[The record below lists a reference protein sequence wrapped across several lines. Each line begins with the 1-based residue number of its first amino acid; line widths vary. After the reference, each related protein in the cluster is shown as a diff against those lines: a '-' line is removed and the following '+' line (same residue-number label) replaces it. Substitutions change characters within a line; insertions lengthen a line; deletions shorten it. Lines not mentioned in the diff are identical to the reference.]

1 MAQLVTIQQPIIKTM
16 DVIEINPKKPSTRKV
31 KVSEIQLCGGTMHK
45 WLNEQSPRGMPFQKF
60 MEDNPEDPRIPLM
73 NDMVAMDKQFHD
85 KLQPILKIKERSDA
99 RVKELLHQHCDTIH
113 YIYSDLPNERKLRY
127 DFKTKESCDKYFEDI
142 AEADKVS
149 QKELDEFRE
158 SEVDITPIYAQSL
171 PHFNMFPDK
180 PELRDPLKG
189 FILPLD

>member
-1 MAQLVTIQQPIIKTM
+1 M
-16 DVIEINPKKPSTRKV
+16 DVIEINKNKPTTRTV

-45 WLNEQSPRGMPFQKF
+45 WLNEQSPRGMPFQQF
-60 MEDNPEDPRIPLM
+60 MEQNPEDPRIPLM
-73 NDMVAMDKQFHD
+73 KDMVALDKQFHE
-85 KLQPILKIKERSDA
+85 KLQPILKIKEKSDA
-99 RVKELLHQHCDTIH
+99 KVKELLSQYSDTI
-113 YIYSDLPNERKLRY
+113 ILVEGNLPNERKLQY
-127 DFKTKESCDKYFEDI
+127 QFKSKEACDKYFEEI
-142 AEADKVS
+142 KEADKVS

-158 SEVDITPIYAQSL
+158 SEIEITPIYAEQL